1 MGFQTGRRP
10 WSSDPLSPEADE
22 RRAVREK
29 IFYFGLL
36 VILLFGILTIQ
47 LARMQL
53 VDGDKYGA
61 RAETNRLRQEA
72 ILPTRGLIY
81 DSNGQPLV
89 QNRAAFAAAVVAA
102 DIPDV
107 DTSGEQAT
115 CHDRCID
122 ITIELQTLTGVPAG
136 EIQASILERSL
147 SNDPFT
153 PVVIKDN
160 LSDATAFALREKLA
174 ELPGVRVV
182 VEPIREYRESVLL
195 SHILGFVGPVDDE
208 EFARLEAAG
217 YQFDDRIGKA
227 GVEYSYESILRGRA
241 GTRYVETDASGR
253 EIEVLEEVPAQAG
266 LNVVLSI
273 DLELQ
278 RKVEELLRDGMGES
292 QNAAA
297 IVIDVN
303 TGDILAM
310 VSWPNYDSNIFTGE
324 VDESAL
330 QGLLEDP
337 AKPML
342 NHAIAEMYAPGS
354 TFKQITGMAALQ
366 EGVANAGTEIFS
378 PGYLDVENEYF
389 PGQFDRF
396 VDWRSDLG
404 TMNFYRGLAMSS
416 DVYFYYLAGGYVED
430 DELVFRGLG
439 EERLAG
445 WARRFGLG
453 EATGIDLPGESE
465 GLVPDGEWKESTVGE
480 GWLLGDTY
488 NFGIGQGYVAATPLQ
503 MVLVTAAIA
512 NGGDLLV
519 PHVVKELTNANG
531 ETIPLS
537 RQTVKRN
544 LSIDAH
550 NFDIMRESM
559 RQSVDDGAA
568 FTAAVSNVVVAG
580 KTGTAEFGPEIAPNV
595 YKEHGWFTGF
605 APFDNPEI
613 AVVVF
618 TEIGNGQGTAA
629 PIASKIF
636 DYYFNQHNVA
646 QGDTP

>member
-10 WSSDPLSPEADE
+10 WSSDPLSPEGDE

-36 VILLFGILTIQ
+36 VVLLFGILTIQ
-47 LARMQL
+47 LARLQL
-53 VDGDKYGA
+53 VNGDEYRA
-61 RAETNRLRQEA
+61 RAETNRLRQEP

-89 QNRAAFAAAVVAA
+89 ENRAAFAAAVVAA

-107 DTSGEQAT
+107 DTSGDEAA
-115 CHDRCID
+115 CHDRCVD
-122 ITIELQTLTGVPAG
+122 ITIALQNYTGVPASDI
-136 EIQASILERSL
+136 EETILERRD

-160 LSDATAFALREKLA
+160 LSNETAFALREKLA
-174 ELPGVRVV
+174 VLPGVRVV
-182 VEPIREYRESVLL
+182 VEPVREYLESVLL

-208 EFARLEAAG
+208 EFARLETAG

-253 EIEVLEEVPAQAG
+253 EIEVLQEVPARAG

-273 DLELQ
+273 DIELQ
-278 RKVEELLRDGMGES
+278 RQVELYLRESMGES
-292 QNAAA
+292 MNAAA

-303 TGDILAM
+303 TGELLAM
-310 VSWPNYDSNIFTGE
+310 VSLPNYDSNIFSGE
-324 VDESAL
+324 VDEAAL
-330 QGLLEDP
+330 QGLLDDP

-342 NHAIAEMYAPGS
+342 NHAIAEMYPPGS
-354 TFKQITGMAALQ
+354 TFKQITGLAALQ

-378 PGYLDVENEYF
+378 PGYLDVENEF
-389 PGQFDRF
+389 LPGVFDRF

-416 DVYFYYLAGGYVED
+416 DVYFYYLAGGYIED
-430 DELVFRGLG
+430 GAFTFQGLG

-445 WARRFGLG
+445 WARQFGLG
-453 EATGIDLPGESE
+453 EPTGIDLPGESE
-465 GLVPDGEWKESTVGE
+465 GLVPDGAWKEETFGE

-488 NFGIGQGYVAATPLQ
+488 NFGIGQGYVATTPLQ

-512 NGGDLLV
+512 NGGDV
-519 PHVVKELTNANG
+519 VIPHVVKELTDANG
-531 ETIPLS
+531 EAVPLR
-537 RQTVKRN
+537 RQNVKRN
-544 LSIDAH
+544 LNIDPH
-550 NFDIMRESM
+550 NLDIMSESM

-568 FTAAVSNVVVAG
+568 FTAAVSNIVVAG

-605 APFDNPEI
+605 APFNDPQI

-618 TEIGNGQGTAA
+618 QELGNGQGTAA
-629 PIASKIF
+629 PTAAKIIDF
-636 DYYFNQHNVA
+636 YFNQLNVA

>member
-36 VILLFGILTIQ
+36 VIVLFGILTIQ
-47 LARMQL
+47 LARLQL
-53 VDGDKYGA
+53 VNGDKYEA

-81 DSNGQPLV
+81 DSTGQPLV
-89 QNRAAFAAAVVAA
+89 QNRASFAAAVVAA

-107 DTSGEQAT
+107 DTTGEVSA
-115 CHDRCID
+115 CRDRCLD
-122 ITIELQTLTGVPAG
+122 ITIALQNFTGVPAG
-136 EIQASILERSL
+136 EIQATILERSE

-153 PVVIKDN
+153 PVVIEDN
-160 LSDATAFALREKLA
+160 LSEETAFALREKLA
-174 ELPGVRVV
+174 VLPGVRVV

-208 EFARLEAAG
+208 EFTRLEAAG

-227 GVEYSYESILRGRA
+227 GVEYTYESILRGSP

-253 EIEVLEEVPAQAG
+253 EIQVLQEEPAQAG
-266 LNVVLSI
+266 LNIVLSI
-273 DLELQ
+273 DMELQ
-278 RKVEELLRDGMGES
+278 RQVEQFVLEGMGES
-292 QNAAA
+292 KNAAA

-303 TGDILAM
+303 TGDILSL
-310 VSWPNYDSNIFTGE
+310 VSVPNYDSNIFSGE
-324 VDESAL
+324 VDDEAL
-330 QGLLEDP
+330 QQLLDNP
-337 AKPML
+337 ARPML

-354 TFKQITGMAALQ
+354 TFKQITGSAALQ

-378 PGYLDVENEYF
+378 PGYLDVENEYIE
-389 PGQFDRF
+389 GEFDRF
-396 VDWRSDLG
+396 RDWRSDLG

-416 DVYFYYLAGGYVED
+416 DVYFYYLAGGYIED

-453 EATGIDLPGESE
+453 EPTGIDLPGESP
-465 GLVPDGEWKESTVGE
+465 GLVPDGEWKEETFGE

-512 NGGDLLV
+512 NGGDVLI

-531 ETIPLS
+531 DTVPLR
-537 RQTVKRN
+537 RQEVKRN
-544 LSIDAH
+544 LNIDQH
-550 NFDIMRESM
+550 NLEIVREAM

-568 FTAAVSNVVVAG
+568 YTGAVENVVVAG
-580 KTGTAEFGPEIAPNV
+580 KTGTAEFGPELSPNV
-595 YKEHGWFTGF
+595 YQEHGWFTGF
-605 APFDNPEI
+605 APFNNPEI

-618 TEIGNGQGTAA
+618 MELGNGSGTAA
-629 PIASKIF
+629 PTAAKIL
-636 DYYFNQHNVA
+636 DYYFNELNVA
-646 QGDTP
+646 QGDTE